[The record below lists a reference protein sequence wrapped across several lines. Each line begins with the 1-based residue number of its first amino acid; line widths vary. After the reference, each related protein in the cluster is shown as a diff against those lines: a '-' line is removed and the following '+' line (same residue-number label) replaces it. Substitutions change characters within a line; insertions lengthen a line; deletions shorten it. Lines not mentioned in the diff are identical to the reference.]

1 MSQIPDPEAVA
12 RLIRE
17 TAQSV
22 ILPRFGTLKR
32 EDVREKAP
40 GDLVTIADLETE
52 RRLAARLTEFAPG
65 SAILGEEAVA
75 TDPGRMSLA
84 ATCDSL
90 WIVDPVDGTANFARG
105 QPGFAVIVAY
115 VERGR
120 THGGWIFD
128 PLGDR
133 LVWAQAGAGAWSN
146 GRRLRVTPAPPQ
158 PVGAAYGRTAGR
170 VRLAK
175 AIEQAGMR
183 TRNVG
188 SSGIEYIN
196 LALGEAHFALHSRS
210 LPWDHAAGMLI
221 AAEAGGR
228 AAFLDETHYT
238 PGIHDRPVLAA
249 SDAFCWMR
257 VRDAVTTPVQGAAAP

>member
-1 MSQIPDPEAVA
+1 MPDPEAVA

-17 TAQSV
+17 IAQSV

-32 EDVREKAP
+32 EDIREKAP
-40 GDLVTIADLETE
+40 GDLVTVADLETE
-52 RRLAARLTEFAPG
+52 RGLTARLCEIVPG
-65 SAILGEEAVA
+65 SAVLGEEAVA
-75 TDPGRMSLA
+75 ADPGRLSLA

-120 THGGWIFD
+120 TRGGWIFD

-133 LVWAQAGAGAWSN
+133 LVWAEAGAGAWSD
-146 GRRLRVTPAPPQ
+146 GRRLRISPAPAEPI
-158 PVGAAYGRTAGR
+158 GAAYGRAVSG
-170 VRLAK
+170 VRSVK

-183 TRNVG
+183 THNVG
-188 SSGIEYIN
+188 SSGIEYID
-196 LALGEAHFALHSRS
+196 LAVGAAHFALHSRS

-221 AAEAGGR
+221 AVEAGGH
-228 AAFLDETHYT
+228 AAFLDGTRYD
-238 PGIHDRPVLAA
+238 PGIHDRAVLAA
-249 SDAFCWMR
+249 SDAACWAR
-257 VRDAVTTPVQGAAAP
+257 VRDAVSIVVPGATPA